1 LRVVSIAPGDRMKP
15 TLVKPGLFRD
25 RRDAG
30 RLLADKLA
38 TYANRPDVLV
48 LALPRGGV
56 PVAYEVARALGAP
69 MDVFVVRKLG
79 VPGYE
84 ELAMGA
90 VATGGVR
97 LLNDQL
103 VERLGIPEQ
112 MIDAVAARELQE
124 LARRER
130 LYRGGR
136 PPPDVRGRT
145 VILVDDGLATGATM
159 HAAIEALR
167 QQNPA
172 RIVVAVPTASPET
185 CEEMKTKADDV
196 ICAITP
202 EPFQAVGRWYQD
214 FSQTTDEE
222 VEALLSRRN
231 TPDNSK
237 VADIPTADSALV
249 KALRET
255 AYPLAGSARD
265 YDPLID
271 RIGEA
276 RFALLGE
283 ASHGTH
289 EFYCERAEITKRLIV
304 EKNFAAVAVE
314 ADWPDAYRLNRYV
327 RGASDDVD
335 AVEALADFRRFPTW
349 MWRNTVVVEFIEWLR
364 AYNDALPPGAEKVG
378 FYGLDLYSLHAS
390 MKAVLRYLE
399 KVDPEAA
406 KQARERY
413 SCFDHFGEDTQAY
426 GLLTRLNLSKSCEE
440 EVVSQL
446 VELRR
451 RANDYVR
458 SGGQLAEEEQFYAE
472 QNARLVKNAEAYYRS
487 VFLEEISSWNLR
499 DRHMAETLDALVAH
513 LGRKG
518 RRAKLAVWEHNS
530 HLGDPRATEMGQRG
544 ELNVGQLVR
553 EKYGREA
560 VLVGFTTDHGTVTA
574 ASDWG
579 KSAERKRVRPALAGS
594 YEALFH
600 TAGRDRFLLVIDDS
614 ETLAQQLRVARLE
627 RAIGVIYRPET
638 ERQSHYFPAR
648 LAEQF
653 DAVLHFDETRA
664 VKPLETTAEWEAGEL
679 PETFPFAV

>member
-1 LRVVSIAPGDRMKP
+1 MKP
-15 TLVKPGLFRD
+15 VLVKPGLIRD

-30 RLLADKLA
+30 RLLAEKLA
-38 TYANRPDVLV
+38 AYANRPDALV

-69 MDVFVVRKLG
+69 LDVFVVRKLG

-84 ELAMGA
+84 ELAIGA

-97 LLNDQL
+97 VLNDQL

-130 LYRGGR
+130 RYRGGR

-167 QQNPA
+167 QQKPT
-172 RIVVAVPTASPET
+172 RIVVAVPTASPEI
-185 CEEMKTKADDV
+185 CEEMNTKADDV

-222 VEALLSRRN
+222 VEALLSQRN
-231 TPDNSK
+231 VPDNSR
-237 VADIPTADSALV
+237 VTEMPTADSALI
-249 KALRET
+249 KALSET

-265 YDPLID
+265 YDPLVS

-289 EFYCERAEITKRLIV
+289 EFYSERAEITKRLIT
-304 EKNFAAVAVE
+304 EKNFVAVAVE

-349 MWRNTVVVEFIEWLR
+349 MWRNEVVVEFIEWLR
-364 AYNDALPPGAEKVG
+364 AYNDALPQGAEKIG

-406 KQARERY
+406 KKARERY

-426 GLLTRLNLSKSCEE
+426 GLMTRLNLSKSCEE
-440 EVVSQL
+440 EVVNQL
-446 VELRR
+446 IELQR
-451 RANDYVR
+451 RAGQFAR
-458 SGGQLAEEEQFYAE
+458 SGGQLADDELFYAE

-487 VFLEEISSWNLR
+487 VFLEEVSSWNLR
-499 DRHMAETLDALVAH
+499 DRHMAETLDALVTH

-530 HLGDPRATEMGQRG
+530 HLGDARATEMGQRC
-544 ELNVGQLVR
+544 ELNVGQLTR

-560 VLVGFTTDHGTVTA
+560 VLVGFTTHHGTVTA

-579 KSAERKRVRPALAGS
+579 KPAERKRVRPALAGS

-600 TAGRDRFLLVIDDS
+600 TTGRDRFLLIPNDS
-614 ETLAQQLRVARLE
+614 DAMAQQLSAPRLE

-638 ERQSHYFPAR
+638 ERQSHYFRAR
-648 LAEQF
+648 LTDQF

>member
-1 LRVVSIAPGDRMKP
+1 MKP
-15 TLVKPGLFRD
+15 VLIRPGLFRD
-25 RRDAG
+25 RREAG
-30 RLLADKLA
+30 RVLAEKLA
-38 TYANRPDVLV
+38 AYANRPDVLV

-69 MDVFVVRKLG
+69 LDVLVVRKLG

-97 LLNDQL
+97 VLNDQL
-103 VERLGIPEQ
+103 VERLGIPEHI
-112 MIDAVAARELQE
+112 IDAVAARERRE

-136 PPPDVRGRT
+136 PPPAVLGRT

-159 HAAIEALR
+159 HAAIQALR

-185 CEEMKTKADDV
+185 CEEMKARAADV

-202 EPFQAVGRWYQD
+202 EPFHAVGRWYQD

-222 VEALLSRRN
+222 VAALLTRPS
-231 TPDNSK
+231 TPENNGAAQS
-237 VADIPTADSALV
+237 PTADSALIN
-249 KALRET
+249 ALRET

-265 YDPLID
+265 YDPLIG

-289 EFYCERAEITKRLIV
+289 EFYCERAEITKRLIA
-304 EKNFAAVAVE
+304 EKNFTAVAVE

-349 MWRNTVVVEFIEWLR
+349 MWRNTVVGEFIECLR
-364 AYNDALPPGAEKVG
+364 AHNDALPPGAEKVG

-399 KVDPEAA
+399 KVDPDAA
-406 KQARERY
+406 ERARERY
-413 SCFDHFGEDTQAY
+413 SCFDHVGEDTQAY
-426 GLLTRLNLSKSCEE
+426 GLMTRLNLSRSCEE
-440 EVVSQL
+440 EVIGQL
-446 VELRR
+446 IELQR
-451 RANDYVR
+451 RAADTMWR
-458 SGGQLAEEEQFYAE
+458 DGGLADDDLFHAE

-487 VFLEEISSWNLR
+487 VFLEEVSSWNLR
-499 DRHMAETLDALVAH
+499 ARHMAETLDAPVEY
-513 LGRKG
+513 LGRKVG
-518 RRAKLAVWEHNS
+518 SAKVAVLEHNS
-530 HLGDPRATEMGQRG
+530 HLGDARATEMGQRG
-544 ELNVGQLVR
+544 EL
-553 EKYGREA
+553 
-560 VLVGFTTDHGTVTA
+560 
-574 ASDWG
+574 S
-579 KSAERKRVRPALAGS
+579 SRVKNTP
-594 YEALFH
+594 
-600 TAGRDRFLLVIDDS
+600 
-614 ETLAQQLRVARLE
+614 
-627 RAIGVIYRPET
+627 
-638 ERQSHYFPAR
+638 
-648 LAEQF
+648 
-653 DAVLHFDETRA
+653 
-664 VKPLETTAEWEAGEL
+664 VK
-679 PETFPFAV
+679 